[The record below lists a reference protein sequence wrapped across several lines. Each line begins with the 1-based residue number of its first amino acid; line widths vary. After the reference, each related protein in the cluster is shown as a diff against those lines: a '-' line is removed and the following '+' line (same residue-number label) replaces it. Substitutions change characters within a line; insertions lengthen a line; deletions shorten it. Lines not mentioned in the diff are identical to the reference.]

1 MTTEQIARLAHAYT
15 AHRRAGMDRAA
26 AQTLALAV
34 VPGDGFGRVLA
45 WHIGDAALRLERE
58 HAAEREAERA
68 G

>member
-1 MTTEQIARLAHAYT
+1 
-15 AHRRAGMDRAA
+15 MDRAA

-58 HAAEREAERA
+58 HAAEREAARVR
-68 G
+68 